1 MTMNG
6 WKEVDR
12 YGDLAADM
20 ARRFPEREGLIFRD
34 RRYTFAQISE
44 QVDLAARAAMAAGV
58 EKGDHVAVWLQN
70 SDQFVFIV
78 LGLLKAGAVL
88 VPINTRFRTNDLEY
102 VLRQSDSKMLI
113 THNTSGPIGYLE
125 MVREVVKLPSDGDTV
140 SDPDFPEL
148 RKVLIMDDAEHA
160 GTQSWNS
167 ALQAADNISAQAL
180 AARADSVSPADIAL
194 IKYTSGTTGFP
205 KGAMHNHILIRNI
218 AERAFRMGIDQNDK
232 LMSYLPLFHA
242 FGFSEGLLTSVITGA
257 CQIVTETFDP
267 AEVLDLIEREGG
279 SIIHG
284 FEAHVLALANEQER
298 KPRNVSTLRTGLL
311 AGGQLSSTPV
321 LYRGAEVLAPLHSLS
336 GHGMTEVWIGTGL
349 SSLDDSA
356 ELRYEASGHPGLGY
370 DLRIRDLE
378 TGELCPV
385 GKEGELQIRTRYLM
399 QGYYKK
405 PKETAESYTDDGW
418 FKSGDTAVWREDGAF
433 RFVGRHKDMLK
444 VGGENVDPMEVEGLL
459 LRHPGVHQVAVVGCP
474 DPKLTEVAVAYVEK
488 APGADISTEDVI
500 ESCRGKVASFK
511 IPRHVV
517 FIDAFPMTASG
528 KIRKVELR
536 ADAKERFAGE

>member
-1 MTMNG
+1 MTING

-167 ALQAADNISAQAL
+167 ALQAADNISAQAAGCAGGL
-180 AARADSVSPADIAL
+180 GQPGGYRADQIHQRHHRLP
-194 IKYTSGTTGFP
+194 
-205 KGAMHNHILIRNI
+205 
-218 AERAFRMGIDQNDK
+218 ER
-232 LMSYLPLFHA
+232 SHA
-242 FGFSEGLLTSVITGA
+242 QSHP
-257 CQIVTETFDP
+257 DP
-267 AEVLDLIEREGG
+267 Q
-279 SIIHG
+279 H
-284 FEAHVLALANEQER
+284 
-298 KPRNVSTLRTGLL
+298 
-311 AGGQLSSTPV
+311 
-321 LYRGAEVLAPLHSLS
+321 RGAGVPHGHRSERQADVLP
-336 GHGMTEVWIGTGL
+336 
-349 SSLDDSA
+349 
-356 ELRYEASGHPGLGY
+356 ASVPCIRLFGGAVDLG
-370 DLRIRDLE
+370 DHRRLPDCDRD
-378 TGELCPV
+378 V
-385 GKEGELQIRTRYLM
+385 
-399 QGYYKK
+399 
-405 PKETAESYTDDGW
+405 
-418 FKSGDTAVWREDGAF
+418 
-433 RFVGRHKDMLK
+433 
-444 VGGENVDPMEVEGLL
+444 
-459 LRHPGVHQVAVVGCP
+459 
-474 DPKLTEVAVAYVEK
+474 
-488 APGADISTEDVI
+488 
-500 ESCRGKVASFK
+500 
-511 IPRHVV
+511 
-517 FIDAFPMTASG
+517 
-528 KIRKVELR
+528 
-536 ADAKERFAGE
+536 